1 MITASPSQ
9 DASSNSLYLGIDLG
23 GTKVL
28 ALVGT
33 ADGQTMGEGLVAT
46 PADEGAE
53 RVVEAMIRA
62 AEQALASAH
71 SDIGA
76 LAGAGVASAG
86 AIDYNHGVVVHS
98 PHLSGWDH
106 VPLVSMLQHH
116 LDVPIVIDND
126 ANLAA
131 LGEHRYGAGRGVS
144 NLLYMTVSTG
154 IGGGIIL
161 NGELYRGATG
171 YAGEVGHISVLAG
184 GPYGKSRTAG
194 ALEALAAG
202 TALVWE
208 VSRRLEQ
215 GEPSSLRAQAAS
227 TGVDEITAE
236 MVFEAFHQGDALAT
250 QVVAQGVQYLGAGL
264 TSLVNVLSPEVLII
278 GGGLSNQWEAYIQ
291 PAVEIMRLQ
300 TFAAMGRDL
309 RVVPPELG
317 ASAGALGAI
326 ALASGLGSRRP

>member
-9 DASSNSLYLGIDLG
+9 GAPADSLYLGIDLG

-33 ADGQTMGEGLVAT
+33 SDGQTLGEGLVVT

-53 RVVEAMIRA
+53 RVVAAMLHA
-62 AEQALASAH
+62 AEQAVAAALV
-71 SDIGA
+71 DIGT
-76 LAGAGVASAG
+76 LAGVGIASAG
-86 AIDYNHGVVVHS
+86 AIDYNHGSVIHS

-106 VPLVSMLQHH
+106 VPLVSMLRRH
-116 LDVPIVIDND
+116 LNVPIVIDND

-154 IGGGIIL
+154 IGGGMIL
-161 NGELYRGATG
+161 SGELYRGATG
-171 YAGEVGHISVLAG
+171 FAGEVGHISVLAG

-208 VSRRLEQ
+208 VRRRLEQ
-215 GEPSSLRAQAAS
+215 GEPSSLQALAS
-227 TGVDEITAE
+227 SPNADAITAE
-236 MVFEAFHQGDALAT
+236 TVFEAFHQGDALAM

-291 PAVEIMRLQ
+291 PAVEIMRQQ
-300 TFAAMGRDL
+300 TFVGMGRDL

-317 ASAGALGAI
+317 ANAGALGAI
-326 ALASGLGSRRP
+326 ALASDAASRGP